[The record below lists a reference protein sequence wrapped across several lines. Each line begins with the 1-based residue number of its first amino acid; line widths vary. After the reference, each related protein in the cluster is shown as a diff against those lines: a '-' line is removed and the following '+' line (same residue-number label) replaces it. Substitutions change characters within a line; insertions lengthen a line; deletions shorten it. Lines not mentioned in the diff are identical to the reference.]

1 MQLNTNTNMIDTN
14 RSRVGTLAPTVTT
27 AAATAT
33 LDVAQKQKQQQQ
45 RDQEGRIDLNT
56 YRAEDYDTGGG
67 DVFSSSSS
75 EFVAAS
81 VAKAVDLNLNSY
93 LVKSRAT
100 TTTVT
105 PHLFPFILL
114 LFTPCFSS

>member
-14 RSRVGTLAPTVTT
+14 RSRVGTLALTVTT

-33 LDVAQKQKQQQQ
+33 LDVAQKQKQQ
-45 RDQEGRIDLNT
+45 RGQEGRIDLNT